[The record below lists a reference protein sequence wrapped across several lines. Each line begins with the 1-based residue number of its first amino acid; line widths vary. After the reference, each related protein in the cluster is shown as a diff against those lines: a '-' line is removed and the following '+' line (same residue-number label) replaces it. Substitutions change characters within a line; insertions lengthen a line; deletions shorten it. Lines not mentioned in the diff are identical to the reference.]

1 MFISQVCVYAQ
12 MDQFGRLQVGN
23 HLQPGNS
30 FMAACPHNAL
40 DTVIVIGVTREVTAW
55 QLSTRTQSRS
65 LET

>member
-30 FMAACPHNAL
+30 FTAVCSHNAR
-40 DTVIVIGVTREVTAW
+40 DTVSVIDVTREVTSW
-55 QLSTRTQSRS
+55 QLSTRTRSRS
-65 LET
+65 RES